1 MNLTEDYK
9 VRYERIDGS
18 FGVSEW
24 DNERGARRFFNSLKN
39 EKVKVTWWAE
49 LIWSPIDEDDPD
61 AYHDEYI
68 VDDFMREKVE
78 IMGRKLLI

>member
-18 FGVSEW
+18 FGVSDW

-39 EKVKVTWWAE
+39 EEVRVTWWAE

-61 AYHDEYI
+61 AELDEII
-68 VDDFMREKVE
+68 VDDFERKV
-78 IMGRKLLI
+78 IDVMGHKLLV